1 MKYVRCKV
9 FNDDDLRNLNSM
21 VLAVDTIWVSDAN
34 IPGVGNVQTVCIMS
48 AAHDDVLEFLITPAL
63 MFTSE
68 ELIDYIMSRD
78 YTNLDMAA
86 ATFRYS
92 KYDVEAMIPEYEA
105 VYNYNC
111 ERGAIRKAHSF

>member
-9 FNDDDLRNLNSM
+9 FEADLKELNSM
-21 VLAVDTIWVSDAN
+21 VLSVGTIWVSEAQFHGVN
-34 IPGVGNVQTVCIMS
+34 AIPTVCIMS
-48 AAHDDVLEFLITPAL
+48 AAHDDVLEFLITPEL

-92 KYDVEAMIPEYEA
+92 KYDVEAMILEYEA

-111 ERGAIRKAHSF
+111 KRSAIRKAHSFK